1 MVRCGVNLRGS
12 SGGGVVPPIPQRIC
26 SRRVTTEWPNFYK
39 TANAKWREQQ
49 ETTPRDTG
57 RKRERS
63 SLLLGHQKRNRGQRA
78 GFAKRP
84 KRRSLFCG
92 GGKGETQQ
100 TMLFLQTNRELWPS
114 IASSPRRNPPPSRR
128 GNIQTNKSCCSSYGK
143 STDSGEFRKKR
154 PPAAPPPISGGVTS
168 KRKNGRISQK
178 RPDQS
183 PLPEVQGP
191 DIRMD
196 TP

>member
-1 MVRCGVNLRGS
+1 MRGS
-12 SGGGVVPPIPQRIC
+12 SGGGVVPPLPQRIW

-84 KRRSLFCG
+84 KRRPLFCG
-92 GGKGETQQ
+92 GGKGQTQK
-100 TMLFLQTNRELWPS
+100 TLLFLQTEIGSCGPASQEARAETHRRLEEGISKRIKAVAPLTGNRQTW
-114 IASSPRRNPPPSRR
+114 ASSAKKGSPRRPPL
-128 GNIQTNKSCCSSYGK
+128 
-143 STDSGEFRKKR
+143 FL
-154 PPAAPPPISGGVTS
+154 GG
-168 KRKNGRISQK
+168 
-178 RPDQS
+178 
-183 PLPEVQGP
+183 
-191 DIRMD
+191 
-196 TP
+196 